1 VSASVRGPDGGLIAA
16 PDPFTTSHRILIV
29 GLAERHRLPAIYG
42 LQPFVKEGGL
52 ISYGPDALDIVR
64 RSASYVDRVLRGER
78 SGELSVVRPLSLK
91 AIRFNASRPARFA
104 GANVSLPLS

>member
-1 VSASVRGPDGGLIAA
+1 M
-16 PDPFTTSHRILIV
+16 
-29 GLAERHRLPAIYG
+29 
-42 LQPFVKEGGL
+42 

-78 SGELSVVRPLSLK
+78 PGELPVVRPLSLK

-104 GANVSLPLS
+104 GAKRIRRVTYHSTCARVCVCDPIRSDVSGPGYQIQPDLWALIQGRDVFNLGCRDVC